1 MFQVYKKDF
10 KKIVEDTF
18 NGVIEENKDLQK
30 VNLLVVGKR
39 GTGKST
45 LINTVFGEE
54 IVQTGVSKPVTDQ
67 ISLIGKDDFPVRIYD
82 TDGFEMGSLDFDKR
96 M

>member
-1 MFQVYKKDF
+1 MENQDY

-18 NGVIEENKDLQK
+18 NGVKKENKDLQK
-30 VNLLVVGKR
+30 VNLLVVGKS

-54 IVQTGVSKPVTDQ
+54 IVQTGVGKPVTDQ
-67 ISLIGKDDFPVRIYD
+67 ISLIEKDDFPVRIYD
-82 TDGFEMGSLDFDKR
+82 TVGFEIG
-96 M
+96 